1 MCNNLTPM
9 GTVPI
14 SVIYGFEY
22 SLNGF
27 DQKSITKTKTL
38 LDSEERKGFIQRQS
52 AINKTRGC
60 LKEIKG
66 LRQNHIDKQTQT
78 TGNLMKTKG
87 CLSDIKTYQKA
98 VNITKPERKGML
110 NDSKFFLLMMF
121 FLVNL
126 YKEKSLKIYTTNANR
141 FVYNHHIL
149 IPNKSWYWKKRRFV
163 PQSNLKC

>member
-66 LRQNHIDKQTQT
+66 LRQNHIDKQTQIN
-78 TGNLMKTKG
+78 GNLMKTKG
-87 CLSDIKTYQKA
+87 CLSDIKTYQKTIY
-98 VNITKPERKGML
+98 ITKPERKGML
-110 NDSKFFLLMMF
+110 NDSNMLTLMMF
-121 FLVNL
+121 FFS
-126 YKEKSLKIYTTNANR
+126 KFIQRKITEDI
-141 FVYNHHIL
+141 H
-149 IPNKSWYWKKRRFV
+149 NKC
-163 PQSNLKC
+163 Q

>member
-1 MCNNLTPM
+1 MLHLSSMCNNLTPM

-27 DQKSITKTKTL
+27 DQKSQTKTKTF

-66 LRQNHIDKQTQT
+66 LRQNHIDKQKNN
-78 TGNLMKTKG
+78 GNIMKTKG
-87 CLSDIKTYQKA
+87 CLSDIKTYQ
-98 VNITKPERKGML
+98 NTIYITKPERKGML
-110 NDSKFFLLMMF
+110 NDSNMFILMMF
-121 FLVNL
+121 FFSQFIQRKNP
-126 YKEKSLKIYTTNANR
+126 EDI
-141 FVYNHHIL
+141 H
-149 IPNKSWYWKKRRFV
+149 NKC
-163 PQSNLKC
+163 Q

>member
-66 LRQNHIDKQTQT
+66 LRQNHIDKQTQI

-87 CLSDIKTYQKA
+87 CLSDIKTYQKTIY
-98 VNITKPERKGML
+98 ITKPERKGML
-110 NDSKFFLLMMF
+110 NDSNMLILMMF
-121 FLVNL
+121 FF
-126 YKEKSLKIYTTNANR
+126 SQFIQRKITEDI
-141 FVYNHHIL
+141 H
-149 IPNKSWYWKKRRFV
+149 NKC
-163 PQSNLKC
+163 Q